1 MEQPN
6 GRSAV
11 RRKSRVRQSIWCL
24 GGLWAGFAVTYILQ
38 YLLRYVLH
46 KPVAPEH
53 EVIVLAVCLTV
64 MLILGLLTGN
74 FAEKRAQ
81 RAAEQEPL
89 AGQLA
94 REALLYLAVNGG
106 LGIAVAVLYHLEQAH
121 HLTNL

>member
-1 MEQPN
+1 MQK
-6 GRSAV
+6 V
-11 RRKSRVRQSIWCL
+11 RKSAICLLMSMLCMLFVFSLAAPIDFSAASDKSITLECKKDDVILKGMRWKIYR
-24 GGLWAGFAVTYILQ
+24 AGERDGDSFV
-38 YLLRYVLH
+38 
-46 KPVAPEH
+46 
-53 EVIVLAVCLTV
+53 
-64 MLILGLLTGN
+64 LTGN

-81 RAAEQEPL
+81 RAAEQESL